1 MKHDKIVSLAKSR
14 LNKIEI
20 LFSEALIDSNFG
32 HEEYFL
38 INIML
43 KEYNK
48 VKEEIKNLNS
58 LSKILDYLKI
68 NVIMFQ
74 VLLFQV

>member
-20 LFSEALIDSNFG
+20 LFSEALIDSNIG

-38 INIML
+38 INNML

-48 VKEEIKNLNS
+48 VKEEIKNLNR
-58 LSKILDYLKI
+58 LLKILDYLKI

-74 VLLFQV
+74 VLMFQV